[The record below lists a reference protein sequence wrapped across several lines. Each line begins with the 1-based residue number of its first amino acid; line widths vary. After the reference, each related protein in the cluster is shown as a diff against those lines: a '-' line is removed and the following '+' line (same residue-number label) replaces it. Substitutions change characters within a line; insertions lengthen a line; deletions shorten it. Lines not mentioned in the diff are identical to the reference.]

1 MLIGVDYPDFHF
13 SLKDIRGKPGQ
24 PRTRLT
30 TLGWTCI
37 GNPNNTTISQ
47 HQNQYTR
54 TYFSLTN
61 GELGK
66 VGDNSRKF
74 WDVEDISGKV
84 GKIMMS
90 SEDKMA
96 LKMVVKSVKHD
107 GQRYE
112 VAIPWKKHPGTCLLN
127 NCKDAEKRLHHKEYQ
142 FSKQPEVCK
151 AYEETIN
158 QYLTKGYIRQVD
170 TTKEGTFLAHFP
182 VARTDKDT
190 TKTRIVFDAS
200 AKKEGISVNDLI
212 NTGPK
217 LQNDLFDVLVRF
229 RRNAVAVVCD
239 ITEMYL
245 QIKLRP
251 DDCKY
256 FRFLWQHMD
265 QLREPSCYEFQ
276 RLLFGLNSA
285 PFEPQ
290 QISQNAK
297 DNQKEFPLAAE
308 TVLQS
313 TYMDDSMDSMVNEV
327 EAMKPVQ
334 QLKELWR
341 KAGMHPRKWLSNSKK
356 VWGEIDMK
364 DRVKEIDLSM
374 ADLPS
379 VKTLGVVWSAS
390 SDQFSF
396 SATSLVEDIVLT
408 KKKFLSKIS
417 TLFDPLGF
425 VTPFVVRA
433 KIPMQEVKI
442 SGVDWDDQLPENI
455 LDKPKKWFAKL
466 QDLGSIK
473 IDRGLRRPTNQVVTD
488 QSFHVFS
495 DASED
500 AYASVIYD
508 RIAYLYQ
515 FSSLPLNPKW
525 HT

>member
-1 MLIGVDYPDFHF
+1 
-13 SLKDIRGKPGQ
+13 
-24 PRTRLT
+24 
-30 TLGWTCI
+30 
-37 GNPNNTTISQ
+37 
-47 HQNQYTR
+47 
-54 TYFSLTN
+54 
-61 GELGK
+61 
-66 VGDNSRKF
+66 
-74 WDVEDISGKV
+74 
-84 GKIMMS
+84 
-90 SEDKMA
+90 
-96 LKMVVKSVKHD
+96 
-107 GQRYE
+107 
-112 VAIPWKKHPGTCLLN
+112 
-127 NCKDAEKRLHHKEYQ
+127 
-142 FSKQPEVCK
+142 
-151 AYEETIN
+151 
-158 QYLTKGYIRQVD
+158 
-170 TTKEGTFLAHFP
+170 
-182 VARTDKDT
+182 
-190 TKTRIVFDAS
+190 
-200 AKKEGISVNDLI
+200 
-212 NTGPK
+212 
-217 LQNDLFDVLVRF
+217 
-229 RRNAVAVVCD
+229 
-239 ITEMYL
+239 
-245 QIKLRP
+245 
-251 DDCKY
+251 
-256 FRFLWQHMD
+256 
-265 QLREPSCYEFQ
+265 
-276 RLLFGLNSA
+276 
-285 PFEPQ
+285 
-290 QISQNAK
+290 
-297 DNQKEFPLAAE
+297 
-308 TVLQS
+308 
-313 TYMDDSMDSMVNEV
+313 MDSMVNEV

-364 DRVKEIDLSM
+364 DRANEIDLSM